1 MANRL
6 REFRKNQGMT
16 QGQLAELVGCR
27 QGLISLY
34 ERDERHPTI
43 YIAIR
48 LARALGTTVEALFGG
63 EVDG

>member
-1 MANRL
+1 
-6 REFRKNQGMT
+6 MT

>member
-1 MANRL
+1 MAKLL

-16 QGQLAELVGCR
+16 QVQLAEVVGCR

-34 ERDERHPTI
+34 ERDERHPTV

-48 LARALGTTVEALFGG
+48 LARALGTTVEELFGG

>member
-16 QGQLAELVGCR
+16 QVQLAELVGCK

-34 ERDERHPTI
+34 ERGERHPVI
-43 YIAIR
+43 YGAIR

>member
-1 MANRL
+1 MAKLL

-16 QGQLAELVGCR
+16 QVQLAEVVGCR

-34 ERDERHPTI
+34 ERDERHPTV

>member
-6 REFRKNQGMT
+6 RKFRKNQGMT
-16 QGQLAELVGCR
+16 QVQLAEVVGCR
-27 QGLISLY
+27 QELISLY

>member
-16 QGQLAELVGCR
+16 QVQLAELVGCK
-27 QGLISLY
+27 QGLVSLY
-34 ERDERHPTI
+34 ERGVNTPSLHN
-43 YIAIR
+43 ALR
-48 LARALGTTVEALFGG
+48 LARALDTTVEELFGG

>member
-16 QGQLAELVGCR
+16 QMQIADVLGC
-27 QGLISLY
+27 QQSFVSQY
-34 ERDERHPTI
+34 ERGVHTPSLHN
-43 YIAIR
+43 ALR
-48 LARALGTTVEALFGG
+48 LARALNTTVEELFGG

>member
-16 QGQLAELVGCR
+16 QMQIADVLRWQQSLVS
-27 QGLISLY
+27 QY
-34 ERDERHPTI
+34 ERGVHTPSLHN
-43 YIAIR
+43 ALR
-48 LARALGTTVEALFGG
+48 LARALGTTVEAIFGG

>member
-16 QGQLAELVGCR
+16 QVHLAELVGCK

-34 ERDERHPTI
+34 ERDERHP
-43 YIAIR
+43 AIQGALR
-48 LARALGTTVEALFGG
+48 LARALNTTVEELFGG

>member
-16 QGQLAELVGCR
+16 QMQIADVLRCPQTLVS
-27 QGLISLY
+27 QY
-34 ERDERHPTI
+34 ERGVHTPSLHN
-43 YIAIR
+43 AIR
-48 LARALGTTVEALFGG
+48 LARALGTTVEELFGG

>member
-16 QGQLAELVGCR
+16 QMQIADVLRWQQTLVS
-27 QGLISLY
+27 QY
-34 ERDERHPTI
+34 ERGVHTPSLHN
-43 YIAIR
+43 AIR
-48 LARALGTTVEALFGG
+48 LARALGTTVEELFGG

>member
-16 QGQLAELVGCR
+16 QMQIADVLRCQQTLVS
-27 QGLISLY
+27 QY
-34 ERDERHPTI
+34 ERGVHTPSLHN
-43 YIAIR
+43 AIR
-48 LARALGTTVEALFGG
+48 LARALGTTVEELFGG

>member
-16 QGQLAELVGCR
+16 QVQLAELVGCT

-34 ERDERHPTI
+34 ERDERHPVI
-43 YIAIR
+43 YGAIR

>member
-16 QGQLAELVGCR
+16 QMQIADVLGCE
-27 QGLISLY
+27 QGLVSQY
-34 ERDERHPTI
+34 ERGVHTPSLHN
-43 YIAIR
+43 ALR

>member
-16 QGQLAELVGCR
+16 QMQIAEVLRCR
-27 QGLISLY
+27 QSLVSQY
-34 ERDERHPTI
+34 ERGVHTPSLHN
-43 YIAIR
+43 AIR

-63 EVDG
+63 EVDV

>member
-16 QGQLAELVGCR
+16 QMQIADVLGC
-27 QGLISLY
+27 QKSSVSQY
-34 ERDERHPTI
+34 ERGVHTPSLHN
-43 YIAIR
+43 ALR
-48 LARALGTTVEALFGG
+48 LARALNTTVEELFGG

>member
-1 MANRL
+1 MVNRL
-6 REFRKNQGMT
+6 RKFRKNQGMT
-16 QGQLAELVGCR
+16 QLQLAEVVGCR

-48 LARALGTTVEALFGG
+48 LARALDTTVEELFGG

>member
-16 QGQLAELVGCR
+16 QVQLAELVGCK

-34 ERDERHPTI
+34 ERDERHPVI
-43 YIAIR
+43 YGAIR
-48 LARALGTTVEALFGG
+48 LARALDTTVEELFGG

>member
-16 QGQLAELVGCR
+16 QVQLADVLGCQ
-27 QGLISLY
+27 QGLVSQY
-34 ERDERHPTI
+34 ERGVHTPSLHN
-43 YIAIR
+43 ALL
-48 LARALGTTVEALFGG
+48 LARTLGTTVEDLFGG